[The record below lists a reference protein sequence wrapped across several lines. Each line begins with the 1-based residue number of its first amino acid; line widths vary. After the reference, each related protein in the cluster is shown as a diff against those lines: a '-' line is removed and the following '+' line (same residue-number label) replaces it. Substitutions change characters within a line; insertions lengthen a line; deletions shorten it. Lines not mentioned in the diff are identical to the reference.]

1 MDRLIIRG
9 NDLELDGNKVA
20 RIFDI
25 TSIQMQDLRSLLDK
39 ANNYEDDVEKAFLDG
54 KEDNG

>member
-25 TSIQMQDLRSLLDK
+25 TSIQMQELRSLFD
-39 ANNYEDDVEKAFLDG
+39 
-54 KEDNG
+54 

>member
-25 TSIQMQDLRSLLDK
+25 TSIQMQELRSLFDK
-39 ANNYEDDVEKAFLDG
+39 ANNYEGDVEKAFLNG
-54 KEDNG
+54 KTDNE

>member
-25 TSIQMQDLRSLLDK
+25 TSIQMQELRSLFDK
-39 ANNYEDDVEKAFLDG
+39 ANIYEGDVEKAFLDG
-54 KEDNG
+54 KTDNE